1 LPKLLIVEDEPAMAL
16 ALRDN
21 CEFEGYQVEVAG
33 DGEQAIRTVLE
44 SPPDLILLDVML
56 PRLSGLDVCRRLR
69 RQGVAVP
76 IIMLTARGG
85 ELDKVAALDL
95 GADDYVTKP
104 FGIAELMARI
114 RAQLRRSLAAAALPD
129 SCKFGAMEVD
139 FRNHRAQRN
148 GAAVALSPR
157 EFEILRYLVAHR
169 GEVVTRE
176 QLMKDV
182 WRINGYP
189 LTRTIDNHIAKLRQ
203 KIEGDGAPY
212 LVTIHRVGY
221 KFLG

>member
-1 LPKLLIVEDEPAMAL
+1 MVL

-21 CEFEGYQVEVAG
+21 CEFEGYEVEVAS
-33 DGEQAIRTVLE
+33 DGEQAIRMALQTQ
-44 SPPDLILLDVML
+44 PDLILLDVML
-56 PRLSGLDVCRRLR
+56 PKLSGLDVCRRLR
-69 RQGVAVP
+69 QQRVATP
-76 IIMLTARGG
+76 IIVLTARGE

-104 FGIAELMARI
+104 FGIPELMARI
-114 RAQLRRSLAAAALPD
+114 RAQLRRSRALAPLPD
-129 SCKFGAMEVD
+129 FCEFGAVVVD
-139 FRNHRAQRN
+139 FRSHHATR
-148 GAAVALSPR
+148 GGLPLALSPR

-176 QLMKDV
+176 QLMQEV
-182 WRINGYP
+182 WRIRGYP

-203 KIEGDGAPY
+203 KIEAEGEPVF
-212 LVTIHRVGY
+212 LVTVHRVGY